1 MKKLLCAL
9 CAILI
14 CAGAAVA
21 ANTTLVGSSL
31 TTIEITGLDADWNW
45 ATDIVAASFNSK
57 IDTAK
62 IRSIKFYPSAANDRM
77 IIRDGG
83 NDNATF
89 FDSGLV
95 SAAADPRIEYYTD
108 NPRHIDLYIDISD
121 SVLST
126 AANCKV
132 VIQIEP
138 EK

>member
-1 MKKLLCAL
+1 MNKLLCAL
-9 CAILI
+9 CAIML

-31 TTIEITGLDADWNW
+31 TTVEITGLDADWSW
-45 ATDIVAASFNSK
+45 PGDIVTPGTFSDKVA
-57 IDTAK
+57 TAK

-77 IIRDGG
+77 VIRDGG
-83 NDNATF
+83 NDAATF

-95 SAAADPRIEYYTD
+95 SAATDPRIEYYD
-108 NPRHIDLYIDISD
+108 PPRHVDLYIDISD
-121 SVLST
+121 STLNT